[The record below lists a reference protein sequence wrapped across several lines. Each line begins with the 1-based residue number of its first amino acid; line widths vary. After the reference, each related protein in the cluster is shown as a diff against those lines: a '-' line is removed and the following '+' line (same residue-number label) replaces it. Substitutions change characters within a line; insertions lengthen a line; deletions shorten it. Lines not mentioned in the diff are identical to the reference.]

1 METYIKRDAFIAWLK
16 RIPIKDLS
24 DGLGLCRII
33 MEEDFKRAIREL
45 PEGIIL
51 KKQRNLSVQIQ
62 GYSYTALGLS
72 AQIEQIL

>member
-1 METYIKRDAFIAWLK
+1 MEKYINRAEFIAWLK

-51 KKQRNLSVQIQ
+51 KDTNKKQRNLSV
-62 GYSYTALGLS
+62 
-72 AQIEQIL
+72 

>member
-51 KKQRNLSVQIQ
+51 KK
-62 GYSYTALGLS
+62 
-72 AQIEQIL
+72 

>member
-1 METYIKRDAFIAWLK
+1 MDKYINRAEFIAWLK

-33 MEEDFKRAIREL
+33 MVEDFERAIREL

-51 KKQRNLSVQIQ
+51 KDTNKK
-62 GYSYTALGLS
+62 
-72 AQIEQIL
+72 